1 MSSFN
6 GEYVMM
12 PVKVIGK
19 DCETCVNFAV
29 EVEKDELMG
38 SDGIRFCEMNMR
50 CVNLVKCL
58 RVYKAM
64 QKWEKGTPVPYEM
77 EGGGSNWYP
86 VCGEC
91 HGVISDQD
99 SFCRHCGTPVKQNVK

>member
-1 MSSFN
+1 MHDRKTLILAIELRERIAKRNHQGFVDFPYEMV
-6 GEYVMM
+6 G
-12 PVKVIGK
+12 KV
-19 DCETCVNFAV
+19 
-29 EVEKDELMG
+29 L
-38 SDGIRFCEMNMR
+38 
-50 CVNLVKCL
+50 NLLKE
-58 RVYKAM
+58 
-64 QKWEKGTPVPYEM
+64 QEPVPYEM